1 MAHCRC
7 FPDACMICY
16 EMLKHFKNQGRC
28 ARRANLNRQER
39 YEREVFRRFLSAL
52 PGTARQGRCR
62 VLRGEK
68 MTLTEF
74 SDSLL
79 GKDVFTTENTA
90 LFEYCRCFARR
101 SRSSPSE

>member
-1 MAHCRC
+1 
-7 FPDACMICY
+7 MICY

-39 YEREVFRRFLSAL
+39 EEREVFRRFLSAL
-52 PGTARQGRCR
+52 R

-79 GKDVFTTENTA
+79 AK
-90 LFEYCRCFARR
+90 
-101 SRSSPSE
+101 SKSPQMGRFLL